1 METELNNTLKKTLD
15 SMSKGNKIDLDT
27 LRSNISQNISKMEP
41 VSEKLKT
48 PVSAVANSVNSV
60 FNYLRIF
67 LIVFITIVLGINLY
81 TFVMY
86 RQDALSYFFG
96 DVFNFEEKISI
107 PEEKEEEDL
116 EKNPDL
122 NTEEDGTVY
131 SKLDMAAEKESEL
144 EKKNPDNLNKAIEEQ
159 KQENYDEDLEK
170 KNYKANNLSLNVNK
184 KAGFCYLGT
193 DRGVR
198 TCVEVDDED
207 TCLSNEIY
215 PTKDMCV
222 NPNLKE

>member
-96 DVFNFEEKISI
+96 DVFNFEEKINI

-144 EKKNPDNLNKAIEEQ
+144 EKK
-159 KQENYDEDLEK
+159 
-170 KNYKANNLSLNVNK
+170 
-184 KAGFCYLGT
+184 
-193 DRGVR
+193 
-198 TCVEVDDED
+198 
-207 TCLSNEIY
+207 
-215 PTKDMCV
+215 
-222 NPNLKE
+222 